1 MIIDLI
7 DARRGL
13 YNKCSELF
21 GDANIA
27 AQIYRYLCDGI
38 EDCETVEAEPFKAFA
53 HWLASE
59 VCNEGFEKMWSLGA
73 FAEVA
78 CRKLCKLGLVRKDG
92 EYWKMDEVKDE

>member
-1 MIIDLI
+1 MSDLI
-7 DARRGL
+7 SKKAIMERIEMMRDRWGEDYDAEQIL
-13 YNKCSELF
+13 
-21 GDANIA
+21 GD
-27 AQIYRYLCDGI
+27 I
-38 EDCETVEAEPFKAFA
+38 EDMTPIEAEPFEAFA

-92 EYWKMDEVKDE
+92 EYWKMDEVEDE